1 LDKEVHAQESTHR
14 DGRDVRV
21 IVGLA
26 LPAFSTG
33 SVGTAS
39 GFEDDDANLVVNST
53 FDWNG
58 FDPVTWSTN
67 PAAPYRTSSK
77 VASGWSFKGFE
88 DAAVSATDS
97 GFAGGVKQDNDCGT
111 YKPSKAPNK
120 DDLKRSTCRR
130 RRSAVTSS

>member
-1 LDKEVHAQESTHR
+1 MVDH
-14 DGRDVRV
+14 
-21 IVGLA
+21 
-26 LPAFSTG
+26 
-33 SVGTAS
+33 
-39 GFEDDDANLVVNST
+39 
-53 FDWNG
+53 
-58 FDPVTWSTN
+58 

-120 DDLKRSTCRR
+120 DDLKRIYLSTKTVSGDVFLNLAWVRIPQNSR
-130 RRSAVTSS
+130 PHPRTSGSSSTRPMAP